1 MTGIDPETSKDI
13 CEIISSR
20 GGKYVEAQI
29 QGSKQEA
36 QDGNLI
42 ILAAGDRDLFM
53 DCQSC
58 FKAMGNMAFF
68 LGDVGYATKTNIILN
83 LVKGIALVGLAEGLS
98 LADRCGIST
107 KDIFNIFKL
116 TTLNCKYLNEKA
128 DMIIKQEFNTT
139 NQAIQHMQ
147 KDLKHALDI
156 SDQIKQPLLVTSTA
170 NEVYKHSRRLGYD
183 GRDAAC
189 IYMRTRY

>member
-83 LVKGIALVGLAEGLS
+83 LVKVNYILIVFNTIACKRRDSSLLLCLHASLNRFYFKTECNISIPCWGFALS
-98 LADRCGIST
+98 LGVI
-107 KDIFNIFKL
+107 
-116 TTLNCKYLNEKA
+116 
-128 DMIIKQEFNTT
+128 
-139 NQAIQHMQ
+139 
-147 KDLKHALDI
+147 
-156 SDQIKQPLLVTSTA
+156 
-170 NEVYKHSRRLGYD
+170 
-183 GRDAAC
+183 
-189 IYMRTRY
+189 